1 MTKSID
7 VLLVDEDKETLALAE
22 TFLER
27 KSDHIVVQTETDPSV
42 AIERL
47 VDGEF
52 DCVVSDYRMPTM
64 NGVELFE
71 TVHEHR
77 DIPFFLFT
85 GSKAEDIGLDVC
97 EDTIGY
103 VQKGVGTAHY
113 DELVEGI
120 ESRCQ

>member
-1 MTKSID
+1 MTEPID
-7 VLLVDEDKETLALAE
+7 VLFVDEDEETLSLGE

-27 KSDHIVVQTETDPSV
+27 KSDDIVVQTETDPSV

-64 NGVELFE
+64 NGIELFE
-71 TVHEHR
+71 TVQEHR

-85 GSKAEDIGLDVC
+85 GSTASDIGLDAFDDAV
-97 EDTIGY
+97 GY
-103 VQKGVGTAHY
+103 VQKGAGTAHY
-113 DELVEGI
+113 DELVERI
-120 ESRCQ
+120 EGRCR